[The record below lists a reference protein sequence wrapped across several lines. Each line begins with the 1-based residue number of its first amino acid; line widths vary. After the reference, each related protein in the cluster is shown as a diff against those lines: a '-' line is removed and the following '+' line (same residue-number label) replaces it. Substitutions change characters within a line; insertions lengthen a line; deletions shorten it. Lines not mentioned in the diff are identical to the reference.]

1 MVIFF
6 ENFCVVFYDSLPAMD
21 CNLIRSD
28 LAQGFTQGFG
38 AIFAFPGLFFFV
50 SCFSCMNLYQSLP
63 HSRLFLLRVVAD
75 STE

>member
-38 AIFAFPGLFFFV
+38 AIFAFPGLFFF
-50 SCFSCMNLYQSLP
+50 CF
-63 HSRLFLLRVVAD
+63 LFLVHKLVSVFTALTFV
-75 STE
+75 SFTCCGG